1 MEKHQGDLSDI
12 LRVCGGGNDG
22 ISCTSTGKNKLSAA
36 SPSWEFPTEPIKFS
50 TAMEEPIDN
59 FGDPFSC
66 TRDPLL
72 HDLDLAV
79 VGGGIFDNSTSSS
92 SVDPTVSMNISEGD
106 MIISTTAANNN
117 NSVCSNLLAQRI
129 LDEEIMKRP
138 NCHVFSRM
146 LQLSPNVKRP
156 ISSSPRDLSSSSAAA
171 TASSSR
177 ENSSLNSTTQLIV
190 THDMI
195 NGINISSGCG
205 SLNNSSIQISSP
217 RYNHTGVKRRK
228 SQAKKVVCIP
238 APAAVN
244 SRPSGEVV
252 PSDLWAW
259 RKYGQKPIKGS
270 PFPRGYYRCSS
281 SKGCSA
287 RKQVE
292 RSRTDP
298 NMLVITYTSEHNHPW
313 PTQRN
318 ALAGSTR
325 SQPTKNH
332 ISSSKSSL
340 SSSPQT
346 NKFTNLL
353 MKQENNGNSMNDN
366 SPLVNDTESSLFMDS
381 SIKEEM
387 GETSIDPHHQ
397 NSSSIDHTVDGDD
410 NQMLDQGFHESYHD
424 DSVLPDVTNH
434 SDDFFSD
441 LGELEPDLLFSPQG
455 FNGDKSDGKRESKG
469 LDPFSL
475 FDWTGN
481 SNSNNDCFS
490 QEPTSKR
497 GL

>member
-1 MEKHQGDLSDI
+1 MEKHQGDLSDM
-12 LRVCGGGNDG
+12 LRVCGGGDDG

-59 FGDPFSC
+59 FGDPFSS

-72 HDLDLAV
+72 HDLDLAG

-92 SVDPTVSMNISEGD
+92 SVDPTIN
-106 MIISTTAANNN
+106 MITSTANN

-129 LDEEIMKRP
+129 LDEEMMRRP
-138 NCHVFSRM
+138 SCHVFSRM
-146 LQLSPNVKRP
+146 LQLSPNIKIP
-156 ISSSPRDLSSSSAAA
+156 ISSSPRDLSSSSVAA
-171 TASSSR
+171 TVSSPK
-177 ENSSLNSTTQLIV
+177 ENLSLNSPAQLIV

-195 NGINISSGCG
+195 KGINTSSIGCG
-205 SLNNSSIQISSP
+205 SLNNSSVQISSP
-217 RYNHTGVKRRK
+217 RYNHAGTKRRK

-325 SQPTKNH
+325 SQLTKNH

-340 SSSPQT
+340 SPQT

-353 MKQENNGNSMNDN
+353 MKEEHNENSMINEN
-366 SPLVNDTESSLFMDS
+366 PSLFNDTESSLFMAS

-387 GETSIDPHHQ
+387 GETSIDHHHQ
-397 NSSSIDHTVDGDD
+397 KSSSIDHTVDGDD
-410 NQMLDQGFHESYHD
+410 NQMLNQGFHESYHD

-455 FNGDKSDGKRESKG
+455 FNGDKSDGKRENKG

-481 SNSNNDCFS
+481 SNSDRYS
-490 QEPTSKR
+490 QEPSKR
-497 GL
+497 DL